1 MAYLKVASSTFE
13 QAFGTGADNMH
24 DSREN
29 TADRDGLPGSFMT
42 MLTDYLRG
50 RKEWTARAIY
60 TWVRS
65 GGKLCAFTCRED
77 LVQPVID
84 VLMERGR
91 PFVLV
96 KESTGGTGFLIRDA
110 DRSKVKADTEEVLQ
124 AHAGYCEITTGE
136 GAGII
141 YRGARVKDKNMLV
154 LGGLSGDEIFY
165 LQEEAR
171 TALPGLAVGIDC
183 MPDGTFTMTCHG
195 ESAFE
200 PGSRFGRSLIE
211 AVMLAGGECTD
222 EIRERRTRRKAYLRE
237 KAAGFPDKNGALDSP
252 VWIVGTGECYV
263 KKTQDGFELG
273 HAEEV
278 CGETF
283 LVIDA
288 ETGVGEDGYERKLD
302 SALSRMTG
310 HMCLYEES
318 SVLEYFRNKK
328 DHYRGS
334 KENGIK
340 TLVGCASGVVSERK
354 KRFPKSR
361 SWAGRMARY
370 RDDMYRLLEGAGRGS
385 IPRGYRKKDIL
396 RLRRI
401 IQAFGLDMEKAQP
414 ALTRMRDITV
424 HERQAGPRRIDLEQ
438 KLAVLHGRP
447 EEQLRGETSRG
458 RDQTKAER

>member
-1 MAYLKVASSTFE
+1 MAYLRVASSAFE
-13 QAFGTGADNMH
+13 QAFGTGEGNLNG
-24 DSREN
+24 SGGS
-29 TADRDGLPGSFMT
+29 TGDRDELPVSFMA
-42 MLTDYLRG
+42 MLEDYLRG
-50 RKEWTARAIY
+50 RKEWTSRSMY
-60 TWVRS
+60 TWIRS
-65 GGKLCAFTCRED
+65 GRKLCAFTCRED

-110 DRSKVKADTEEVLQ
+110 DSSNVKADTDEVLQ

-141 YRGARVKDKNMLV
+141 YRRTRVKDRSMLV
-154 LGGLSGDEIFY
+154 LGGLSENEIFY

-171 TALPGLAVGIDC
+171 ADLPGLAVGIDR
-183 MPDGTFTMTCHG
+183 MPDGTYTMTCHG

-200 PGSRFGRSLIE
+200 SGSRFGKALIE
-211 AVMLAGGECTD
+211 AVMLAGGECAD
-222 EIRERRTRRKAYLRE
+222 EIRERGIQRKAYLRE
-237 KAAGFPDKNGALDSP
+237 KAAGFPDSNGTRDGP

-263 KKTQDGFELG
+263 KRTSDGFELG
-273 HAEEV
+273 HAQEL
-278 CGETF
+278 CGEVF
-283 LVIDA
+283 LVIDVK
-288 ETGVGEDGYERKLD
+288 TGKREEGYERKLD

-438 KLAVLHGRP
+438 KLAVLHGKP